1 MKSLINA
8 FKDSLAASGLL
19 LDLTPQ
25 YIFVCISI
33 ALLCGLVIYAVY
45 RIFYRGSCY
54 SENFNLLLLMT
65 TLITTFIIMTISANI
80 VLSLGMVG
88 SLSII
93 RFRSAVKDPLD
104 VGFLFWSVAIG
115 ITCGAGLYQ
124 IALLCTVFIAIIYIL
139 SVLLRFGA
147 KRFLLVVKYDAAAKE
162 AVAQA
167 LAGVRHTLKNSS
179 SSQSGHE
186 LTVQIHA
193 KKKSTALTEQLTAIQ
208 GVTSAMLIEY
218 TGDN

>member
-8 FKDSLAASGLL
+8 FKDALAASGLL
-19 LDLTPQ
+19 LDLTPE

-33 ALLCGLVIYAVY
+33 ALLCGVVIYAVY

-54 SENFNLLLLMT
+54 SENFNLLLLLT

-104 VGFLFWSVAIG
+104 VGFLFWSVAVG

-124 IALLCTVFIAIIYIL
+124 IALLCTVFIAVIYVL
-139 SVLLRFGA
+139 STLLRFGA
-147 KRFLLVVKYDAAAKE
+147 KRYLLIVKYDASAKE
-162 AVAQA
+162 NVVAA
-167 LAGVRHTLKNSS
+167 LKNVRHTLKNSI

-186 LTVQIHA
+186 LTVQVHG
-193 KKKSTALTEQLTAIQ
+193 KKKTAALTEELSAIA
-208 GVTSAMLIEY
+208 GVTSAMLVEY

>member
-54 SENFNLLLLMT
+54 SENFNLLLLLT

-167 LAGVRHTLKNSS
+167 LAGVRHTLKNSI
-179 SSQSGHE
+179 SSQSGNE

-193 KKKSTALTEQLTAIQ
+193 KKKSPALTEQLTAIQ

>member
-8 FKDSLAASGLL
+8 FKDALAASGLL
-19 LDLTPQ
+19 LDLTPE

-54 SENFNLLLLMT
+54 SENFNLLLLLT

-104 VGFLFWSVAIG
+104 VGFLFWSVAVG

-124 IALLCTVFIAIIYIL
+124 IALLCTVFIAVIYVL
-139 SVLLRFGA
+139 STLLRFGA
-147 KRFLLVVKYDAAAKE
+147 KRYLLIVKYDASAKE
-162 AVAQA
+162 NVVAA
-167 LAGVRHTLKNSS
+167 LKNVRHTLKNSI

-186 LTVQIHA
+186 LTVQVHG
-193 KKKSTALTEQLTAIQ
+193 KKKTAALTEELSAMD
-208 GVTSAMLIEY
+208 GVASAMLVEY

>member
-8 FKDSLAASGLL
+8 FKDALAASGLL
-19 LDLTPQ
+19 LDLTPE

-54 SENFNLLLLMT
+54 SENFNLLLLLT

-104 VGFLFWSVAIG
+104 VGFLFWSVAVG

-124 IALLCTVFIAIIYIL
+124 IALLCTVFIAVIYVL
-139 SVLLRFGA
+139 STLLRFGA
-147 KRFLLVVKYDAAAKE
+147 KRYLLIVKYDASAKE
-162 AVAQA
+162 NVVAA
-167 LAGVRHTLKNSS
+167 LKNVRHTLKNSI

-186 LTVQIHA
+186 LTVQVHG
-193 KKKSTALTEQLTAIQ
+193 KKNTAALTEQMSALA
-208 GVTSAMLIEY
+208 GVTSAMLVEY

>member
-8 FKDSLAASGLL
+8 FKDALAASGLL
-19 LDLTPQ
+19 LDLTPE

-54 SENFNLLLLMT
+54 SENFNLLLLLT

-104 VGFLFWSVAIG
+104 VGFLFWAVAVG

-124 IALLCTVFIAIIYIL
+124 IALLCTVFIAVIYIL
-139 SVLLRFGA
+139 SNLLRFGA
-147 KRFLLVVKYDAAAKE
+147 KRYLLIVKYDASAKE
-162 AVAQA
+162 SVTAA
-167 LAGVRHTLKNSS
+167 LSGVRHTLKNSIA
-179 SSQSGHE
+179 SQSGSE
-186 LTVQIHA
+186 LTVQLHG
-193 KKKSTALTEQLTAIQ
+193 KKKTAALTEQLSSIA
-208 GVTSAMLIEY
+208 GVSSAMLVEY

>member
-8 FKDSLAASGLL
+8 FKDALAASGLL
-19 LDLTPQ
+19 LDLTPE

-54 SENFNLLLLMT
+54 SENFNLLLLLT

-104 VGFLFWSVAIG
+104 VGFLFWSVAVG

-124 IALLCTVFIAIIYIL
+124 IALLCTVFIALIYVL
-139 SVLLRFGA
+139 SNLLCFGA
-147 KRFLLVVKYDAAAKE
+147 KRYLLIVKYDDSAKENVAAALKN
-162 AVAQA
+162 VH
-167 LAGVRHTLKNSS
+167 HTLKNSIA
-179 SSQSGHE
+179 SQSGNE
-186 LTVQIHA
+186 LTVQIHS
-193 KKKSTALTEQLTAIQ
+193 KKKTAALTEQMSAIA
-208 GVTSAMLIEY
+208 GVSSAMLVEY

>member
-139 SVLLRFGA
+139 SVLLRLGA
-147 KRFLLVVKYDAAAKE
+147 KRFLLVVKYDASAKE

-167 LAGVRHTLKNSS
+167 LAGVRHTLKNSI
-179 SSQSGHE
+179 SSQSGNE

>member
-8 FKDSLAASGLL
+8 FKDALAASGLL
-19 LDLTPQ
+19 LDLTPE

-54 SENFNLLLLMT
+54 SENFNLLLLLT

-104 VGFLFWSVAIG
+104 VGFLFWSVAVG

-124 IALLCTVFIAIIYIL
+124 IALLCTVFIALIYGL
-139 SVLLRFGA
+139 SNLLCFGA
-147 KRFLLVVKYDAAAKE
+147 KRYLLIVKYDDSAKENVAAALKN
-162 AVAQA
+162 VH
-167 LAGVRHTLKNSS
+167 HTLKNSIA
-179 SSQSGHE
+179 SQSGNE
-186 LTVQIHA
+186 LTVQIHG
-193 KKKSTALTEQLTAIQ
+193 KKKTAALTEQMSAIA
-208 GVTSAMLIEY
+208 GVSSAMLVEY

>member
-54 SENFNLLLLMT
+54 SENFNLLLLLT

-167 LAGVRHTLKNSS
+167 LAGVRHTLKNSI
-179 SSQSGHE
+179 SSQSGNE

>member
-8 FKDSLAASGLL
+8 FKDALAASGLL

-54 SENFNLLLLMT
+54 SENFNLLLLLT

-104 VGFLFWSVAIG
+104 VGFLFWAVAIG

-124 IALLCTVFIAIIYIL
+124 IALLCTVFIAVVYIL

-162 AVAQA
+162 AVTKA
-167 LAGVRHTLKNSS
+167 LAGTRHTLKNCI
-179 SSQSGHE
+179 SSQSGNE
-186 LTVQIHA
+186 LTVQVHAA
-193 KKKSTALTEQLTAIQ
+193 KKAAAITEQLSAIQ
-208 GVTSAMLIEY
+208 GVSSAMLIEY

>member
-33 ALLCGLVIYAVY
+33 ALLCGLVIYTVY

-147 KRFLLVVKYDAAAKE
+147 KRFLLVVKYDASAKE

-167 LAGVRHTLKNSS
+167 LAGVRHTLKNSI
-179 SSQSGHE
+179 SSQSGNE

>member
-8 FKDSLAASGLL
+8 FKDALAASGLL
-19 LDLTPQ
+19 LDLTPE

-54 SENFNLLLLMT
+54 SENFNLLLLLT

-104 VGFLFWSVAIG
+104 VGFLFWSVAVG

-124 IALLCTVFIAIIYIL
+124 IALLCTVFIAGIYVL
-139 SVLLRFGA
+139 STLLRFGA
-147 KRFLLVVKYDAAAKE
+147 KRYLLIVKYDASAKE
-162 AVAQA
+162 NVVAA
-167 LAGVRHTLKNSS
+167 LKNVRHTLKNSI

-186 LTVQIHA
+186 LTVQVHG
-193 KKKSTALTEQLTAIQ
+193 KKNTAALTEQMSAIA
-208 GVTSAMLIEY
+208 GVTSAMLVEY

>member
-8 FKDSLAASGLL
+8 FKDALAASGLL
-19 LDLTPQ
+19 LDLTPE

-54 SENFNLLLLMT
+54 SENFNLLLLLT

-104 VGFLFWSVAIG
+104 VGFLFWSVAVG

-124 IALLCTVFIAIIYIL
+124 IALLCTVFIAVIYVI
-139 SVLLRFGA
+139 SNLLRFGA
-147 KRFLLVVKYDAAAKE
+147 KRYLLIVKYDASAKE
-162 AVAQA
+162 NVVAA
-167 LAGVRHTLKNSS
+167 LKNVRHTLKNSI
-179 SSQSGHE
+179 SSQSGNE
-186 LTVQIHA
+186 LTVQVHG
-193 KKKSTALTEQLTAIQ
+193 KKKTAALTEELSAMD
-208 GVTSAMLIEY
+208 GVASAMLVEY

>member
-147 KRFLLVVKYDAAAKE
+147 KRFLLVVKYDASAKE

-167 LAGVRHTLKNSS
+167 LAGVRHTLKNSI
-179 SSQSGHE
+179 SSQSGCE

-193 KKKSTALTEQLTAIQ
+193 KKKSPALTEQLTAIQ

>member
-8 FKDSLAASGLL
+8 FKDALAASGLL
-19 LDLTPQ
+19 LDLTPE

-54 SENFNLLLLMT
+54 SENFNLLLLLT

-104 VGFLFWSVAIG
+104 VGFLFWSVAVG

-124 IALLCTVFIAIIYIL
+124 IALLCTVFIAVIYVL
-139 SVLLRFGA
+139 STLLRFGA
-147 KRFLLVVKYDAAAKE
+147 KRYLLIVKYDASAKE
-162 AVAQA
+162 NVVAA
-167 LAGVRHTLKNSS
+167 LKNVRHTLKNSI

-186 LTVQIHA
+186 LTVQVHG
-193 KKKSTALTEQLTAIQ
+193 KKNTAALTEQMSAIA
-208 GVTSAMLIEY
+208 GVTSAMLVEY

>member
-147 KRFLLVVKYDAAAKE
+147 KRFLLVVKYDASAKE

-167 LAGVRHTLKNSS
+167 LAGVRHSLKNSI
-179 SSQSGHE
+179 SSQSGNE

>member
-54 SENFNLLLLMT
+54 SENFNLLLLLT

-147 KRFLLVVKYDAAAKE
+147 KRFLLVVKYDASAKE

-167 LAGVRHTLKNSS
+167 LAGVRHTLKNSI
-179 SSQSGHE
+179 SSQSGNE

-193 KKKSTALTEQLTAIQ
+193 KKKSPALTEQLTAIQ

>member
-8 FKDSLAASGLL
+8 FKDALAASGLL
-19 LDLTPQ
+19 LDLTPE

-54 SENFNLLLLMT
+54 SENFNLLLLLT

-104 VGFLFWSVAIG
+104 VGFLFWSVAVG

-124 IALLCTVFIAIIYIL
+124 IALLCTVFIAIIYVL
-139 SVLLRFGA
+139 SNLLRFGA
-147 KRFLLVVKYDAAAKE
+147 KRYLLIVKYDDSAKENVAAALKN
-162 AVAQA
+162 
-167 LAGVRHTLKNSS
+167 VRHTLKNSIA
-179 SSQSGHE
+179 SQSGNE
-186 LTVQIHA
+186 LTVQVHG
-193 KKKSTALTEQLTAIQ
+193 KKKTAALTEQMSAIA
-208 GVTSAMLIEY
+208 GVSSAMLVEY

>member
-8 FKDSLAASGLL
+8 FKDALAASGLL
-19 LDLTPQ
+19 LDLTPE

-54 SENFNLLLLMT
+54 SEYFNLLLLLT

-104 VGFLFWSVAIG
+104 VGFLFWAVAVG

-124 IALLCTVFIAIIYIL
+124 IALLCTVFIAVIYVL
-139 SVLLRFGA
+139 SNLLRFGA
-147 KRFLLVVKYDAAAKE
+147 KRYLLIVKYDASAKE
-162 AVAQA
+162 SVTAA
-167 LAGVRHTLKNSS
+167 LNGVRHTLKNSIA
-179 SSQSGHE
+179 SQSGSE
-186 LTVQIHA
+186 LTVQLHG
-193 KKKSTALTEQLTAIQ
+193 KKKTAALTEQLSAIA
-208 GVTSAMLIEY
+208 GVSSAMLVEY

>member
-8 FKDSLAASGLL
+8 FKDALAASGLL
-19 LDLTPQ
+19 LDLTPE

-54 SENFNLLLLMT
+54 SENFNLLLLLT

-104 VGFLFWSVAIG
+104 VGFLFWAVAVG

-124 IALLCTVFIAIIYIL
+124 IALLCTVFIAVIYVL
-139 SVLLRFGA
+139 SNLLRFGA
-147 KRFLLVVKYDAAAKE
+147 KRYLLIVKYDDAAKE
-162 AVAQA
+162 SVTAA
-167 LAGVRHTLKNSS
+167 LSGVRHTLKNSIAS
-179 SSQSGHE
+179 ASGNE
-186 LTVQIHA
+186 LTVQIHG
-193 KKKSTALTEQLTAIQ
+193 KKSATLTEQLSSIA
-208 GVTSAMLIEY
+208 GVSSAMLVEY

>member
-8 FKDSLAASGLL
+8 FKDALAASGLL
-19 LDLTPQ
+19 LDLTPE

-54 SENFNLLLLMT
+54 SENFNLLLLLT

-104 VGFLFWSVAIG
+104 VGFLFWAVAVG

-124 IALLCTVFIAIIYIL
+124 IALLCTVFIAVIYVL
-139 SVLLRFGA
+139 SNLLRFGA
-147 KRFLLVVKYDAAAKE
+147 KRYLLIVKYDASAKE
-162 AVAQA
+162 NVTAA
-167 LAGVRHTLKNSS
+167 LSGVRHTLKNSIA
-179 SSQSGHE
+179 SQSGSE
-186 LTVQIHA
+186 LTVQIHG
-193 KKKSTALTEQLTAIQ
+193 KKKTAALTEQLSAIA
-208 GVTSAMLIEY
+208 GVNSAMLVEY

>member
-8 FKDSLAASGLL
+8 FKDALAASGLL
-19 LDLTPQ
+19 LDLTPE

-54 SENFNLLLLMT
+54 SENFNLLLLLT

-104 VGFLFWSVAIG
+104 VGFLFWSVAVG

-124 IALLCTVFIAIIYIL
+124 IALLCTVFIAVIYVL
-139 SVLLRFGA
+139 STLLRFGA
-147 KRFLLVVKYDAAAKE
+147 KRYLLIVKYDASAKE
-162 AVAQA
+162 NVVAA
-167 LAGVRHTLKNSS
+167 LKNVRHTLKNSI

-186 LTVQIHA
+186 LTVQVHG
-193 KKKSTALTEQLTAIQ
+193 KKKTAALTEELSAIA
-208 GVTSAMLIEY
+208 GVTSAMLVEY

>member
-147 KRFLLVVKYDAAAKE
+147 KRFLLVVKYDASAKE

-167 LAGVRHTLKNSS
+167 LAGVRHTLKNSI
-179 SSQSGHE
+179 SSQSGNE

>member
-147 KRFLLVVKYDAAAKE
+147 KRFLLVVKYDASAKE

-167 LAGVRHTLKNSS
+167 LAGVRHTLKNSI
-179 SSQSGHE
+179 SSQSGNE

-193 KKKSTALTEQLTAIQ
+193 KKKSPALTEQLTAIQ

>member
-8 FKDSLAASGLL
+8 FKDALAASGLL
-19 LDLTPQ
+19 LDLTPE

-54 SENFNLLLLMT
+54 SENFNLLLLLT

-104 VGFLFWSVAIG
+104 VGFLFWSVAVG

-124 IALLCTVFIAIIYIL
+124 IALLCTVFIAVIYVI
-139 SVLLRFGA
+139 SNLLRFGA
-147 KRFLLVVKYDAAAKE
+147 KRYLLIVKYDASAKE
-162 AVAQA
+162 NVVAA
-167 LAGVRHTLKNSS
+167 LKNVRHTLKNSI

-186 LTVQIHA
+186 LTVQVHG
-193 KKKSTALTEQLTAIQ
+193 KKNTAALTEQMSAIA
-208 GVTSAMLIEY
+208 GVTSAMLVEY

>member
-8 FKDSLAASGLL
+8 FKDALAASGLL
-19 LDLTPQ
+19 LDLTPE

-54 SENFNLLLLMT
+54 SENFNLLLLLT

-93 RFRSAVKDPLD
+93 RFRSAVQ
-104 VGFLFWSVAIG
+104 FLFQIITMRQQIQNRYPLPCSLASIPGDFKDHRTGKTIIRKLQFTGAFSMEFVPVVNFHICIG
-115 ITCGAGLYQ
+115 TD
-124 IALLCTVFIAIIYIL
+124 TF
-139 SVLLRFGA
+139 
-147 KRFLLVVKYDAAAKE
+147 
-162 AVAQA
+162 
-167 LAGVRHTLKNSS
+167 
-179 SSQSGHE
+179 
-186 LTVQIHA
+186 
-193 KKKSTALTEQLTAIQ
+193 
-208 GVTSAMLIEY
+208 
-218 TGDN
+218 

>member
-8 FKDSLAASGLL
+8 FKDALAASGLL
-19 LDLTPQ
+19 LDLTPE

-54 SENFNLLLLMT
+54 SENFNLLLLLT

-104 VGFLFWSVAIG
+104 VGFLFWAVAVG

-124 IALLCTVFIAIIYIL
+124 IALLCTVFIAVIYVL
-139 SVLLRFGA
+139 SNLLRFGA
-147 KRFLLVVKYDAAAKE
+147 KRYLLIVKYDASAKE
-162 AVAQA
+162 SVTAA
-167 LAGVRHTLKNSS
+167 LSGVRHTLKNSIA
-179 SSQSGHE
+179 SQSGNE
-186 LTVQIHA
+186 LTVQIHG
-193 KKKSTALTEQLTAIQ
+193 KKKTAALTEQLSAIA
-208 GVTSAMLIEY
+208 GVSSAMLVEY

>member
-167 LAGVRHTLKNSS
+167 LAGVRHTLKNSI
-179 SSQSGHE
+179 SSQSGNE

>member
-8 FKDSLAASGLL
+8 FKDSIAQSGLL

-25 YIFVCISI
+25 YIFVCVSI
-33 ALLCGLVIYAVY
+33 ALLCGLLIYAVY
-45 RIFYRGSCY
+45 RLFYRGSCY
-54 SENFNLLLLMT
+54 SENFNLLLILT
-65 TLITTFIIMTISANI
+65 TLVTTFIIMTISANI

-104 VGFLFWSVAIG
+104 VGFLFWAVAVG

-124 IALLCTVFIAIIYIL
+124 IALLCTGFIAVVYIL
-139 SVLLRFGA
+139 SVVLRFGA
-147 KRFLLVVKYDAAAKE
+147 KRFLMIIKYDD
-162 AVAQA
+162 AVKAQVMQT
-167 LAGVRHTLKNSS
+167 LGGVRYSLKNSIVS
-179 SSQSGHE
+179 RTGSE
-186 LTVQIHA
+186 LTVQVYA
-193 KKKSTALTEQLTAIQ
+193 KNKADAVSEMLMAME
-208 GVTSAMLIEY
+208 GVESVMLIEY

>member
-8 FKDSLAASGLL
+8 FKDALAASGLL
-19 LDLTPQ
+19 LDLTPE

-139 SVLLRFGA
+139 SVLLRLGA
-147 KRFLLVVKYDAAAKE
+147 KRFLLVVKYDASAKE

-167 LAGVRHTLKNSS
+167 LAGVRHTLKNSI
-179 SSQSGHE
+179 SSQSGNE

>member
-8 FKDSLAASGLL
+8 FKDALAASGLL

-54 SENFNLLLLMT
+54 SENFNLLLLLT

-104 VGFLFWSVAIG
+104 VGFLFWSVAVG

-124 IALLCTVFIAIIYIL
+124 IALLCTVFIAVVYIL

-147 KRFLLVVKYDAAAKE
+147 KRFLLTGNRPHGKSWIATIAKD
-162 AVAQA
+162 
-167 LAGVRHTLKNSS
+167 G
-179 SSQSGHE
+179 
-186 LTVQIHA
+186 
-193 KKKSTALTEQLTAIQ
+193 
-208 GVTSAMLIEY
+208 
-218 TGDN
+218 